1 MNLDNKVAL
10 VTGGA
15 SGLGQATVEKFV
27 EKGAKTVIL
36 DINEDNANKI
46 IENLGDDNVMFVS
59 TNIMEEEPVVN
70 AINQIKDKFGGLHI
84 AVNCA
89 GTGYPGRIL
98 GKEAPHPLD
107 AFQFIINLNLVG
119 TFNVMRIAAELMDK
133 NEPDEKGEKGV
144 IINTASVA
152 GYEGQIG
159 QSAYSASKAGVIGLT
174 LTAARDLARHA
185 VRVCTIAQA

>member
-15 SGLGQATVEKFV
+15 SGLGQATVEKFA

-70 AINQIKDKFGGLHI
+70 AINQI
-84 AVNCA
+84 
-89 GTGYPGRIL
+89 
-98 GKEAPHPLD
+98 
-107 AFQFIINLNLVG
+107 
-119 TFNVMRIAAELMDK
+119 
-133 NEPDEKGEKGV
+133 
-144 IINTASVA
+144 
-152 GYEGQIG
+152 
-159 QSAYSASKAGVIGLT
+159 
-174 LTAARDLARHA
+174 
-185 VRVCTIAQA
+185 

>member
-70 AINQIKDKFGGLHI
+70 AVNQI
-84 AVNCA
+84 
-89 GTGYPGRIL
+89 
-98 GKEAPHPLD
+98 
-107 AFQFIINLNLVG
+107 
-119 TFNVMRIAAELMDK
+119 
-133 NEPDEKGEKGV
+133 
-144 IINTASVA
+144 
-152 GYEGQIG
+152 
-159 QSAYSASKAGVIGLT
+159 
-174 LTAARDLARHA
+174 
-185 VRVCTIAQA
+185 